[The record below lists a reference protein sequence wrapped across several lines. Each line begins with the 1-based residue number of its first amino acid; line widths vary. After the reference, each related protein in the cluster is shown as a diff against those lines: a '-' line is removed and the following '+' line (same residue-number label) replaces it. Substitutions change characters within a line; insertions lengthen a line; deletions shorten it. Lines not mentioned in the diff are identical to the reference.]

1 MQKGF
6 VYIGRMVD
14 HAGNFVGGYHKI
26 GKSIQY
32 KVRETQLNSTHLPID
47 VLFVRVFEAEDMDQ
61 VEQIYHVCFE
71 DYRVIK
77 QYDYRKDITTEWFD
91 VLDTDTF
98 NARINKIAK
107 LMNLQEVDVIG
118 KMKTDKSISQ
128 TDIGQMT
135 SLIKRNSA
143 SKIIFTHNGEDLT
156 QESGKGTFVAAIS
169 KIAELV
175 GWDQVAQQD
184 AHVSK
189 SIEDFGYDYDEKVL
203 NSRSVWVGEYVIWT
217 YSGNQ
222 DKVRKVNNLIHHFQ
236 IPNMT
241 FEVQN

>member
-1 MQKGF
+1 
-6 VYIGRMVD
+6 
-14 HAGNFVGGYHKI
+14 
-26 GKSIQY
+26 
-32 KVRETQLNSTHLPID
+32 
-47 VLFVRVFEAEDMDQ
+47 
-61 VEQIYHVCFE
+61 
-71 DYRVIK
+71 
-77 QYDYRKDITTEWFD
+77 
-91 VLDTDTF
+91 
-98 NARINKIAK
+98 
-107 LMNLQEVDVIG
+107 
-118 KMKTDKSISQ
+118 
-128 TDIGQMT
+128 MT

-143 SKIIFTHNGEDLT
+143 SKIVFTHNGEDLT

-241 FEVQN
+241 FDVQN